1 MSLGLA
7 PGLIRRFL
15 AMSADDQRSLLAD
28 LSPAVLLSL
37 DADFEVWANDG
48 QRYPPGEGWR
58 VWLMLAGRGYGKTR
72 AGAEWVHGLA
82 RNRGVRIALVG
93 ASIDE
98 ARSIMVEGASGI
110 MSVARSRHVTVKWE
124 PSVKRL
130 TWPNGSVAELY
141 SGDHAD
147 GLRGPEHGFAWCDE
161 LAKWRQADAA
171 WRNLQMG
178 LRAGA
183 RPRALV
189 TTTPRPMALLTELQR
204 DRWTIATGGKT
215 KDNVNLPEHFIEVMM
230 ATYGGTRI
238 GRQEL
243 DGEMMGEVEG
253 SLFPRGLI

>member
-15 AMSADDQRSLLAD
+15 AMSAEDQRSLLAD

-58 VWLMLAGRGYGKTR
+58 VWLMMAGRGYGKTR

-82 RNRGVRIALVG
+82 RNRAVRIALVG

-147 GLRGPEHGFAWCDE
+147 GLRGPEHGFAWCAPARR
-161 LAKWRQADAA
+161 LPAVPGGRGAA
-171 WRNLQMG
+171 APGTAHHPRV
-178 LRAGA
+178 RAG
-183 RPRALV
+183 LYCCHW
-189 TTTPRPMALLTELQR
+189 R
-204 DRWTIATGGKT
+204 DRC
-215 KDNVNLPEHFIEVMM
+215 V
-230 ATYGGTRI
+230 
-238 GRQEL
+238 GR
-243 DGEMMGEVEG
+243 
-253 SLFPRGLI
+253 P

>member
-58 VWLMLAGRGYGKTR
+58 VWLMMAGRGYGKTR

-110 MSVARSRHVTVKWE
+110 MSVARSRRVTVKWE

-147 GLRGPEHGFAWCDE
+147 GLRGPEHGFAWCI
-161 LAKWRQADAA
+161 AA
-171 WRNLQMG
+171 RRLPAVPG
-178 LRAGA
+178 GRGAAAPGAARHPCVRAGLYHCQ
-183 RPRALV
+183 R
-189 TTTPRPMALLTELQR
+189 R
-204 DRWTIATGGKT
+204 DRC
-215 KDNVNLPEHFIEVMM
+215 V
-230 ATYGGTRI
+230 
-238 GRQEL
+238 GR
-243 DGEMMGEVEG
+243 
-253 SLFPRGLI
+253 P

>member
-1 MSLGLA
+1 MSLGLT

-15 AMSADDQRSLLAD
+15 AMSPDDQRALIAELSPVELLA
-28 LSPAVLLSL
+28 L

-48 QRYPPGEGWR
+48 QRTPPGEGWR
-58 VWLMLAGRGYGKTR
+58 VWLMMAGRGFGKTR

-82 RNRGVRIALVG
+82 KSRSVRIALVG

-98 ARSIMVEGASGI
+98 ARSIMVEGAAGI
-110 MSVARSRHVTVKWE
+110 LSVTRSRRVKVRWE

-130 TWPNGSVAELY
+130 TWPNGSVAELF

-161 LAKWRQADAA
+161 LAKWRQAEAA
-171 WRNLQMG
+171 WHNLQLG

-189 TTTPRPMALLTELQR
+189 TTTPKVMELLTRLMG
-204 DRWTIATGGKT
+204 DPWTVTTGGR
-215 KDNVNLPEHFIEVMM
+215 P
-230 ATYGGTRI
+230 RI
-238 GRQEL
+238 MSACRRI
-243 DGEMMGEVEG
+243 
-253 SLFPRGLI
+253 SSR